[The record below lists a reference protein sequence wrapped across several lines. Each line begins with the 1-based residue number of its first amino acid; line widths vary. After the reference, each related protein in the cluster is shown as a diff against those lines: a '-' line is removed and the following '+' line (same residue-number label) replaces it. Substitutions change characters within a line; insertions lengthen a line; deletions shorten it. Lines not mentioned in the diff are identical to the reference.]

1 MFRKPGRVNDKN
13 EGGLASIVVVGILI
27 VLLTLISLGFARI
40 MDRTVRNAANDETA
54 TAANYAAQSGINDL
68 ATYVRSNPNVVAKQ
82 CKDLIGTSSSK
93 GPFYYSSNLSGEPDS
108 GSSAVPAGSRHSEYT
123 CLLLNQRPESLYYQQ
138 IPAQESKVIKMTTDT
153 TPGSLDRILL
163 SWQSTDRNKTSKPA
177 GALSPASDVLPD
189 VAVWN
194 SNNNIPLLRLTLYP
208 VLTSGVLTNIQADSK
223 TVFLYPHES
232 GVAGT
237 VQSLNYASM
246 VNGAIYHVGCSA
258 GPDAPG
264 FMGLA
269 NMDCDLAINGI
280 VDIVNLD
287 YLYLRLLPVYNHID
301 VEIKARDIDDRN
313 VKFRGV
319 QAVLDVTAKV
329 GPASKRLQARVDIG
343 GNSSSGGSLTPSPN
357 VGPTEDTIPEYAVR
371 SANAICKRTLYN
383 DSYYDYVVIESTSPS
398 CLWSSAIL
406 EIPGPQLG
414 GPPADPGCPGCGYF
428 RINGINYYDATPAS
442 PFYGTRY
449 VGSGASSTLTWQSVD
464 AISCIASGGWSGDKA
479 PGMTWVQATRT
490 GTGSETVGAVAS
502 VTNYDLRCSGPGGAT
517 PTRRVTAWPPPTVSF
532 AGSTTSYSAGNSY
545 TIRFSST
552 NASRC
557 EMRSSGNQVWTANYT
572 GIGGPSPGTSPSDSR
587 SFRPY
592 FDDRTVK
599 TYTVTCWDPSGRLAS
614 LTWTVNGPGPDTV
627 QNPPVC
633 NAAVDVRDYG
643 DETGAYAWAGDCPDI
658 SGDPGLYYGL
668 STAADYP
675 VSPPR
680 GCFVGASGEQSAP
693 SSPSCFNG
701 GSNLPPIT
709 GPGDYCAGFRVG
721 AGSWGWLTGA
731 YDCTTIGYPQVIIS
745 DFKALVW
752 DQGPVQCVDS
762 PPIPPAYRRMWHC
775 RNNALV
781 VNYSMMPG
789 CADGIHRWTVCAGD
803 VNWNAK
809 LSNGSVS
816 GIQCRHLSRDYGYFG
831 SISNS
836 NSPGS
841 SGPFGWIGTGGSLA
855 TPAGGT
861 PYPFYL
867 ECKGPMP
874 GPGPGGINTARACWN
889 GGACT
894 YEENIPLSW

>member
-189 VAVWN
+189 VVAWN

-449 VGSGASSTLTWQSVD
+449 VGSSASSTLTWQSVD

-490 GTGSETVGAVAS
+490 GTGSETVSAVAS

-532 AGSTTSYSAGNSY
+532 TGSTTSYYAGNSY

-557 EMRSSGNQVWTANYT
+557 DISSTGNKPWNQSFS
-572 GIGGPSPGTSPSDSR
+572 GLGPGGSGSSPSAPQTFGTDPSDDS
-587 SFRPY
+587 
-592 FDDRTVK
+592 TK
-599 TYTVTCWDPSGRLAS
+599 TYTVNCWDPSGRS
-614 LTWTVNGPGPDTV
+614 SGPLTWTVCRTGGGCNTSIEPPEPFCNTAITEAVDNGDGTVRFRWEGYCPSTDPGSGYYYLYSSTDPGINGSVGNAGGWFNTATRYGVQFCLGLRIGMNPWGYLKDSGEACETPYHSQVRISDYVVAAWDNGPY
-627 QNPPVC
+627 QC
-633 NAAVDVRDYG
+633 
-643 DETGAYAWAGDCPDI
+643 AWATG
-658 SGDPGLYYGL
+658 
-668 STAADYP
+668 
-675 VSPPR
+675 
-680 GCFVGASGEQSAP
+680 
-693 SSPSCFNG
+693 FN
-701 GSNLPPIT
+701 NLWI
-709 GPGDYCAGFRVG
+709 
-721 AGSWGWLTGA
+721 
-731 YDCTTIGYPQVIIS
+731 
-745 DFKALVW
+745 
-752 DQGPVQCVDS
+752 
-762 PPIPPAYRRMWHC
+762 C
-775 RNNALV
+775 RNGTPYNPDPMNSNSLRAF
-781 VNYSMMPG
+781 SRGDGGGWG
-789 CADGIHRWTVCAGD
+789 CADPGYRFGVCGGENYWSVRLDSGSTVGISCQQ
-803 VNWNAK
+803 
-809 LSNGSVS
+809 SSSS
-816 GIQCRHLSRDYGYFG
+816 GNFG
-831 SISNS
+831 GLVPSTPSGFN
-836 NSPGS
+836 S
-841 SGPFGWIGTGGSLA
+841 SGPWQWVGVGGV
-855 TPAGGT
+855 
-861 PYPFYL
+861 YPFNITCY
-867 ECKGPMP
+867 GPT
-874 GPGPGGINTARACWN
+874 PGPGGGPNVATRCWN
-889 GGACT
+889 GGYCGGS
-894 YEENIPLSW
+894 P